1 MNIETTLKLCL
12 VATTLCTTNVFA
24 EGLNWQYL
32 DARYQQPS
40 DSNIEGVAGEISGH
54 ISKNWI
60 LQSRASRLRLRER
73 TLDLE
78 MAQTRIDLSV
88 GRVFSLHDRVA
99 MALTAGY
106 TRLQYETE
114 FGGIEDDRG
123 DDVGNVQFALRAKIV
138 GRLEAEASVGMLFDD
153 EDTSDVLWSAGLR
166 YGIISPISI
175 MIGASGIDSDTFDS
189 DDILYEIG
197 FRFDLQNN

>member
-1 MNIETTLKLCL
+1 MNIKTTLTLGL
-12 VATTLCTTNVFA
+12 VATTMFATNAFA
-24 EGLNWQYL
+24 DDVNWQYL
-32 DARYQQPS
+32 DARYQHPS
-40 DSNIEGVAGEISGH
+40 DSDIEGVAGEVSGH

-60 LQSRASRLRLRER
+60 LQARASRLRLRER
-73 TLDLE
+73 ALDLE
-78 MAQTRIDLSV
+78 MSQTRIDLSV
-88 GRVFSLHDRVA
+88 GRVFSFHERVS

-114 FGGIEDDRG
+114 LAGIDDDTG
-123 DDVGNVQFALRAKIV
+123 DDVGNVQLALRAKVV
-138 GRLEAEASVGMLFDD
+138 GNLEAEASVGMLFDE

-166 YGIISPISI
+166 YAITPPISV

-197 FRFDLQNN
+197 FRFDLQD